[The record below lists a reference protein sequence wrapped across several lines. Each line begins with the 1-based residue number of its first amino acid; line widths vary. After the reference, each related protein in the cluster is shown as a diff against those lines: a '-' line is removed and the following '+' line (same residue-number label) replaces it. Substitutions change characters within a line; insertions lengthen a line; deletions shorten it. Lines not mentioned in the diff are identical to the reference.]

1 MLETRGWRGV
11 RKWAR
16 MRGRWGS
23 ILLLGVFFWGL
34 GWGVGLVGE
43 VDVGGGLGRM
53 CRYRG
58 VRGGGGGGGEDCDGC
73 WGGDDGAE
81 GMGEDT
87 GVVGVIGLDG

>member
-1 MLETRGWRGV
+1 M
-11 RKWAR
+11 
-16 MRGRWGS
+16 
-23 ILLLGVFFWGL
+23 
-34 GWGVGLVGE
+34 GLVGE

-58 VRGGGGGGGEDCDGC
+58 VRRGGGGGGG
-73 WGGDDGAE
+73 DDGAG